1 MLDQLDI
8 ALIAELQEHGRA
20 SVAELARKLKKPR
33 ATVRDRLRRLEHT
46 GAIEGYTAVIDMAT
60 IGFPIKALVQVSTS
74 GQAVDPA
81 EFLRQVGQIPE
92 VLSADLI
99 TGDFEALVTVCVR
112 DIEHLSRVL
121 YEDMR
126 QIPGVTGTNTS
137 IVLLGRQWKI
147 PR

>member
-8 ALIAELQEHGRA
+8 ALTAELQEHGRA

-33 ATVRDRLRRLEHT
+33 ATVRDRLRRLEHV
-46 GAIEGYTAVIDMAT
+46 GAIEGYTAVIDMGK
-60 IGFPIKALVQVSTS
+60 IGFPIKAIIRVHVSERIVKP
-74 GQAVDPA
+74 QD
-81 EFLRQVGQIPE
+81 FLDALGQIPE
-92 VLSADLI
+92 VASADLV
-99 TGDFEALVTVCVR
+99 TGEHEAVVTVRVR

-137 IVLLGRQWKI
+137 IVLLGRQWRI